1 MIGYL
6 VRRVAQLIPVLFIVS
21 VVLFLLLRLLPGD
34 PTTEILGQEAS
45 AADRAALRADLG
57 LDAPLWQQFLNW
69 IGGVLTGDLGRS
81 WLTDE
86 PVAGVIVDRLPAT
99 VELGLI
105 ALLLAVLIGIPAGV
119 LAAIRRR
126 TATDSALTGLGVLA
140 LSTPHFYLAA
150 LLIGV
155 FAIWLRLVPPSG
167 YVPFTEDPAG
177 NLVRMVLPA
186 ITVGSTVVAVVL
198 RQTRGSLLAALG
210 EDYIRTAE
218 ATGLRRSRI
227 VAVYALRNAMVPVVT
242 VTALQIGAL
251 MSATVVTETIF
262 TLPGMGTLIVNGI
275 FSRDLPVVQGA
286 VLVVVTFVLLVN
298 LVTDLVYAWLD
309 PRITY

>member
-1 MIGYL
+1 MTGYL
-6 VRRVAQLIPVLFIVS
+6 VRRVAQLVPVLAVVS

-57 LDAPLWQQFLNW
+57 LDAPLWRQFVDW

-86 PVAGVIVDRLPAT
+86 PVATVIVDRLPAT

-105 ALLLAVLIGIPAGV
+105 ALLLAVALGIPAGV
-119 LAAIRRR
+119 LAAVRRR
-126 TATDSALTGLGVLA
+126 TATDSVLTGLGVLA

-155 FAIWLRLVPPSG
+155 FAVWLRWVPPSG

-186 ITVGSTVVAVVL
+186 VVVGSTVVAVVL

-218 ATGLRRSRI
+218 ATGLRRRR
-227 VAVYALRNAMVPVVT
+227 VVTVYALRNAMVPVVT

-298 LVTDLVYAWLD
+298 LVTDVVYAWLD